1 VRKTVQVKQTFHS
14 EQRTLQTLYSLG
26 VAGAQER
33 IPLYE
38 SQRFSTE
45 PFLYSKNRSF
55 FDTEEKNA
63 LLTESLILVHSAQFI
78 ARSGS
83 LLQQLAA
90 ERNIQVS
97 TQEEQISARNREMV

>member
-1 VRKTVQVKQTFHS
+1 LELRAAI
-14 EQRTLQTLYSLG
+14 ELN
-26 VAGAQER
+26 
-33 IPLYE
+33 PLCE
-38 SQRFSTE
+38 SQHFSTE